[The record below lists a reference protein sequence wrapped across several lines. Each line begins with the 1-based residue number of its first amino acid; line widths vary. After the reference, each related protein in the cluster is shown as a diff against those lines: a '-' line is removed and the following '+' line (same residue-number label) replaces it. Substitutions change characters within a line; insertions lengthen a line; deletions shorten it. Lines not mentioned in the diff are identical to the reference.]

1 VNLAWAA
8 TVAGQAT
15 PELIDYVFSTTE
27 SLLESLPPPVLI
39 QLGHILLGNPQDGAA
54 KGAVAGPSRAELQEI
69 LSAPKGDPI
78 SRFLG
83 LSNVIPTNT
92 AHSNFA
98 ISILLALC
106 RIRKTATP
114 PYSSK
119 LHEKVSATL
128 AAMDIPHINEFAV
141 FGGVYTLDIVLG
153 DSVAIEVDG
162 PSHFLESTRTQGDL
176 RYNAETLFKQRVLT
190 SLGWTIYSLP
200 YKDWEGAKGD
210 EAKKALL
217 ASILERPPVGTPSDT

>member
-1 VNLAWAA
+1 M
-8 TVAGQAT
+8 G
-15 PELIDYVFSTTE
+15 ISTTE

-39 QLGHILLGNPQDGAA
+39 QLGHILLGNPQDGSNAKGGVGIGRRGYTFRAKRLHDGAA

-153 DSVAIEVDG
+153 DSVAIE
-162 PSHFLESTRTQGDL
+162 DL